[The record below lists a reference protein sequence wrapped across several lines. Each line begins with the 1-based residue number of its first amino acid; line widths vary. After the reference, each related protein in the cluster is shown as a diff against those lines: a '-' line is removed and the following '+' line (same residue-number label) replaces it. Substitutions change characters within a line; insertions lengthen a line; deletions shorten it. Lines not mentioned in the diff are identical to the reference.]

1 MITKFVEMDERAV
14 WGKWGWERVV
24 KNEPR
29 VKLCRTPTWE
39 MERENEPVKETKG
52 RQKEKDTLESMDSRH
67 AGKERI
73 SRKGSA
79 RLCQALQSKTRP
91 SLNQWA

>member
-1 MITKFVEMDERAV
+1 
-14 WGKWGWERVV
+14 
-24 KNEPR
+24 
-29 VKLCRTPTWE
+29 

-91 SLNQWA
+91 SLNQ